1 MNKKLIICALIT
13 FISLPNL
20 ADDET
25 TLSGAELIN
34 NNCARCHNSR
44 PVREFSIGEWRVIM
58 PHMREKAHLTGS
70 EV

>member
-13 FISLPNL
+13 FISLPNGRR
-20 ADDET
+20 ET

-44 PVREFSIGEWRVIM
+44 PVREFSISEWRVIM
-58 PHMREKAHLTGS
+58 PHMREKRI
-70 EV
+70 